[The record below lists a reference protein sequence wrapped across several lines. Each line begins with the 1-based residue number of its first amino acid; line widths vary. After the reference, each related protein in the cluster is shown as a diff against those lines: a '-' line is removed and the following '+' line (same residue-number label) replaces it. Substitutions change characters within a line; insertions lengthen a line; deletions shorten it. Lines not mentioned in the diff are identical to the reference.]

1 MNRPDGGRLA
11 GRRAIVTGAASG
23 IGRATAELFASEGA
37 RVLAVDR
44 PDANLAF
51 DNAGIV
57 PLGQDIGTDEAPEA
71 IVGKAVGEFGG
82 LDILYNNA
90 GISHGAP
97 VADTT
102 DEAFDRLVSINL
114 RAGFRLSRAA
124 TAHLVASGHGRLIFT
139 ASIMARHTDNGLVAY
154 SASKAGVVGMMRTF
168 ALELGRHAVTSNA
181 ILPGAIATGMTAASF
196 QREEVT
202 AIWAKKAALKR
213 LGQPIDIARAALFL
227 ASDDGGFV
235 TGQALGVDGGLM
247 LRV

>member
-1 MNRPDGGRLA
+1 MGRLE

-23 IGRATAELFASEGA
+23 IGRASAELFASEGA

-44 PDANLAF
+44 PGADLNFEHSAIEALA
-51 DNAGIV
+51 
-57 PLGQDIGTDEAPEA
+57 QDISEDAGPAA
-71 IVGKAVGEFGG
+71 IIARAVAAFGG
-82 LDILYNNA
+82 LDIVYNNA
-90 GISHGAP
+90 GVSGSTP
-97 VADTT
+97 VGDTS
-102 DEAFDRLVSINL
+102 DEAFDRQIAINL
-114 RAGFRLSRAA
+114 RAGFRISREAVP
-124 TAHLVASGHGRLIFT
+124 HLVKSGVGRLIFT

-196 QREEVT
+196 VRDDI
-202 AIWAKKAALKR
+202 AALWAKKAALKR

>member
-1 MNRPDGGRLA
+1 MGRLE

-23 IGRATAELFASEGA
+23 IGRASAELFASEGA

-44 PDANLAF
+44 PDANLVF
-51 DNAGIV
+51 DHPSIET
-57 PLGQDIGTDEAPEA
+57 LGQDISEDGAPAA
-71 IVGKAVGEFGG
+71 IVGRAVEAFGG
-82 LDILYNNA
+82 LDIVYNNA
-90 GISHGAP
+90 GVSGSSP
-97 VADTT
+97 VGETT
-102 DEAFDRLVSINL
+102 DEAFDRQIAVNL
-114 RAGFRLSRAA
+114 RAAFRLSREAVK
-124 TAHLVASGHGRLIFT
+124 HLVRSPAGRLIFT
-139 ASIMARHTDNGLVAY
+139 ASIMAKHTDNGLVAY

-168 ALELGRHAVTSNA
+168 ALELGRQGVTSNA

-196 QREEVT
+196 AHDEV
-202 AIWAKKAALKR
+202 AAVWAKKSALKR

>member
-1 MNRPDGGRLA
+1 MGRLE

-23 IGRATAELFASEGA
+23 IGRASAELFAREGA

-44 PDANLAF
+44 PDANLTFEHPAIQ
-51 DNAGIV
+51 A
-57 PLGQDIGTDEAPEA
+57 LGQDISEDAGPATIIAT
-71 IVGKAVGEFGG
+71 AVAAFGG
-82 LDILYNNA
+82 LDIVYNNA
-90 GISHGAP
+90 GVSGSTP
-97 VADTT
+97 VGETS
-102 DEAFDRLVSINL
+102 DEAFDRQIAVNL
-114 RAGFRLSRAA
+114 RAAFRISREAVP
-124 TAHLVASGHGRLIFT
+124 HLVKSGVGRLIFT
-139 ASIMARHTDNGLVAY
+139 ASIMAKHTDNGLVAY

-168 ALELGRHAVTSNA
+168 ALELGRQGVTANA

-196 QREEVT
+196 VRDDV
-202 AIWAKKAALKR
+202 AALWAKKAALKR

>member
-1 MNRPDGGRLA
+1 MGRLT

-23 IGRATAELFASEGA
+23 IGRATAELFAAEGA
-37 RVLAVDR
+37 QVLAVDR
-44 PDANLAF
+44 PGTALEFTHA
-51 DNAGIV
+51 AIQA
-57 PLGQDIGTDEAPEA
+57 LGQDISTDEAPATIIGAATEA
-71 IVGKAVGEFGG
+71 FGG

-90 GISHGAP
+90 GVSHSSP
-97 VADTT
+97 VGDTS
-102 DEAFDRLVSINL
+102 DEAFDRLVSVNL
-114 RAGFRLSRAA
+114 RAAFRLSRAA
-124 TAHLVASGHGRLIFT
+124 TPHVVASGRGRLIFT

-181 ILPGAIATGMTAASF
+181 ILPGAIATGMTAGSF
-196 QREEVT
+196 VREDV
-202 AIWAKKAALKR
+202 AALWANKAALKR

-227 ASDDGGFV
+227 ASEDGGFV

>member
-1 MNRPDGGRLA
+1 MGRLE

-23 IGRATAELFASEGA
+23 IGRASAELFAREGA

-44 PDANLAF
+44 PGANLTF
-51 DNAGIV
+51 EHAGIEG
-57 PLGQDIGTDEAPEA
+57 LAQDISEDAAPTA
-71 IVGKAVGEFGG
+71 IVGRAVEAFGG
-82 LDILYNNA
+82 LDIVYNNA
-90 GISHGAP
+90 GVSGSSP
-97 VADTT
+97 VGETS
-102 DEAFDRLVSINL
+102 DEAFDRQIAVNL
-114 RAGFRLSRAA
+114 RAAFRISRQAVP
-124 TAHLVASGHGRLIFT
+124 HLVKSGAGRLIFT

-168 ALELGRHAVTSNA
+168 ALELGRHGVTANA

-196 QREEVT
+196 AHDEV
-202 AIWAKKAALKR
+202 AAVWAKKAALKR

>member
-1 MNRPDGGRLA
+1 MGRLE

-23 IGRATAELFASEGA
+23 IGRASADLFASEGA

-44 PDANLAF
+44 PTANLTF
-51 DNAGIV
+51 DNPAIV
-57 PLGQDIGTDEAPEA
+57 ALGQDISEDGAPASIVARAVEA
-71 IVGKAVGEFGG
+71 FGG
-82 LDILYNNA
+82 LDIVYNNA
-90 GISHGAP
+90 GVSGSAP
-97 VADTT
+97 VGETS
-102 DEAFDRLVSINL
+102 DEAFDRQIAINL
-114 RAGFRLSRAA
+114 RAAFRISREAVP
-124 TAHLVASGHGRLIFT
+124 HLVKSGVGRLIFT

-168 ALELGRHAVTSNA
+168 ALELGRQGVTANA

-196 QREEVT
+196 EHDEI
-202 AIWAKKAALKR
+202 AALWAKKAALKR

>member
-1 MNRPDGGRLA
+1 MNRLEGRF
-11 GRRAIVTGAASG
+11 AIVTGAASG
-23 IGRATAELFASEGA
+23 IGRASAELFAAEGA

-44 PDANLAF
+44 PGADLAF
-51 DNAGIV
+51 DHTAIEG
-57 PLGQDIGTDEAPEA
+57 LGCDLATDEAPA
-71 IVGKAVGEFGG
+71 TIVGRALEAFGG
-82 LDILYNNA
+82 LDIVYNNA
-90 GISHGAP
+90 GVSGSKP

-102 DEAFDRLVSINL
+102 DEDFDRIVGVNL
-114 RAGFRLSRAA
+114 RASFRLAREA
-124 TAHLVASGHGRLIFT
+124 TPHLVKSGRGRLIFT

-168 ALELGRHAVTSNA
+168 ALELGRHGVTANA

-196 QREEVT
+196 VREDVV
-202 AIWAKKAALKR
+202 AVWARKAALKR
-213 LGQPIDIARAALFL
+213 LGQPIDIARAALFF

>member
-1 MNRPDGGRLA
+1 MGRLA

-23 IGRATAELFASEGA
+23 IGRATAELFAAEGA
-37 RVLAVDR
+37 RVVAVDR
-44 PDANLAF
+44 PDANLVFEHA
-51 DNAGIV
+51 AIV
-57 PLGQDIGTDEAPEA
+57 PLGQDIGEDAAPQT
-71 IVGKAVGEFGG
+71 IVDRAVAEFGG

-102 DEAFDRLVSINL
+102 DEAFDRLVAINL

-124 TAHLVASGHGRLIFT
+124 TPHLVASGNGRLIFT

-181 ILPGAIATGMTAASF
+181 ILPGAIATGMTAVSF
-196 QREEVT
+196 QREEIT

>member
-1 MNRPDGGRLA
+1 MGRLE

-23 IGRATAELFASEGA
+23 IGRASAELFASEGA

-44 PDANLAF
+44 PGANLDF
-51 DNAGIV
+51 DHPNIV
-57 PLGQDIGTDEAPEA
+57 ALGQDISEDGAPAA
-71 IVGKAVGEFGG
+71 IVGKAVETFGG
-82 LDILYNNA
+82 LDIVYNNA
-90 GISHGAP
+90 GVSGSTP
-97 VADTT
+97 VGETS
-102 DEAFDRLVSINL
+102 DESFDRQISINL
-114 RAGFRLSRAA
+114 RAAFRISREAVP
-124 TAHLVASGHGRLIFT
+124 HLVKSGVGRLIFT

-168 ALELGRHAVTSNA
+168 ALELGRQGVTANA

-196 QREEVT
+196 QHDEI
-202 AIWAKKAALKR
+202 AALWAKKAALKR

>member
-1 MNRPDGGRLA
+1 MTTGRLA

-23 IGRATAELFASEGA
+23 IGRATAELFAAEGA
-37 RVLAVDR
+37 AVLAVDR
-44 PDANLAF
+44 PDANLSF
-51 DNAGIV
+51 DHAAITAM
-57 PLGQDIGTDEAPEA
+57 GQDIGEDDAPQA
-71 IVGKAVGEFGG
+71 IVERAVSALGG

-102 DEAFDRLVSINL
+102 DEAFDRLVAINL

-124 TAHLVASGHGRLIFT
+124 TPHLVDSGRGRLIFT

-168 ALELGRHAVTSNA
+168 ALELGRHAVTANA

-196 QREEVT
+196 QREDV
-202 AIWAKKAALKR
+202 AGVWAKKAALKR

>member
-1 MNRPDGGRLA
+1 MGRLT

-23 IGRATAELFASEGA
+23 IGRATAELFAAEGA
-37 RVLAVDR
+37 QVLAVDR
-44 PDANLAF
+44 PGTALDFGHAA
-51 DNAGIV
+51 IQV
-57 PLGQDIGTDEAPEA
+57 LGQDISTDEAPQL
-71 IVGKAVGEFGG
+71 IIGKAIDAFGG

-90 GISHGAP
+90 GVSHSAP
-97 VADTT
+97 VGDTS
-102 DEAFDRLVSINL
+102 DEAFDRLVSVNL
-114 RAGFRLSRAA
+114 RAAFRLSRAA
-124 TAHLVASGHGRLIFT
+124 TPHVVASGRGRLIFT

-181 ILPGAIATGMTAASF
+181 ILPGAIATGMTAGSF
-196 QREEVT
+196 VREDV
-202 AIWAKKAALKR
+202 AALWAKKAALKR

-227 ASDDGGFV
+227 ASEDGGFV

>member
-1 MNRPDGGRLA
+1 MNRLEGL
-11 GRRAIVTGAASG
+11 RAIVTGAASG
-23 IGRATAELFASEGA
+23 IGRATSELFAAEGA

-44 PDANLAF
+44 PGTDLTFTHPAIEGLGCDLA
-51 DNAGIV
+51 
-57 PLGQDIGTDEAPEA
+57 TDEAPA
-71 IVGKAVGEFGG
+71 TIIGRATAAFGG

-90 GISHGAP
+90 GVSGSAP
-97 VADTT
+97 VGETSDA
-102 DEAFDRLVSINL
+102 EFDRQIGVNL
-114 RAGFRLSRAA
+114 RASFRLSREAVPY
-124 TAHLVASGHGRLIFT
+124 LVRCGRGRLIFT

-168 ALELGRHAVTSNA
+168 ALELGRHGVTANA

-196 QREEVT
+196 VRDDIA

-227 ASDDGGFV
+227 ASEDGGFV

>member
-1 MNRPDGGRLA
+1 MGRLE

-23 IGRATAELFASEGA
+23 IGRASAELFASEGA

-51 DNAGIV
+51 DHPAIV
-57 PLGQDIGTDEAPEA
+57 ALGQDISEDAGPAT
-71 IVGKAVGEFGG
+71 IVGTAVEAFGG
-82 LDILYNNA
+82 LDIVYNNA
-90 GISHGAP
+90 GVSGSTP
-97 VADTT
+97 VGETS
-102 DEAFDRLVSINL
+102 DEAFDRQIAINL
-114 RAGFRLSRAA
+114 RAAFRISREAVP
-124 TAHLVASGHGRLIFT
+124 HLVKSGVGRLIFT
-139 ASIMARHTDNGLVAY
+139 ASIMAKHTDNGLVAY

-168 ALELGRHAVTSNA
+168 ALELGRQGVTANA

-196 QREEVT
+196 VRDDI
-202 AIWAKKAALKR
+202 AALWAKKAALKR

>member
-1 MNRPDGGRLA
+1 MTRFEGGRLA

-23 IGRATAELFASEGA
+23 IGRATAELFAAEGA
-37 RVLAVDR
+37 HVLAVDR

-51 DNAGIV
+51 DHPAIV
-57 PLGQDIGTDEAPEA
+57 PLGQDIGEDDAPMR
-71 IVGKAVGEFGG
+71 IVDKALAEFGG

-90 GISHGAP
+90 GVSHGAP

-102 DEAFDRLVSINL
+102 DEAFDRLVAINL

-124 TAHLVASGHGRLIFT
+124 TPHLVESGQGRLIFT

-168 ALELGRHAVTSNA
+168 ALELGRHAVTANA

-196 QREEVT
+196 QSEDVT
-202 AIWAKKAALKR
+202 AIWARKAALKR

>member
-1 MNRPDGGRLA
+1 MGRLA

-23 IGRATAELFASEGA
+23 IGRATAELFAAEGA

-51 DNAGIV
+51 DHAAIV
-57 PLGQDIGTDEAPEA
+57 PLGQDIGADEAPDT
-71 IVGKAVGEFGG
+71 IVGRAVADFGG
-82 LDILYNNA
+82 LDILYSNA

-102 DEAFDRLVSINL
+102 DEAFDRQIAVNL
-114 RAGFRLSRAA
+114 RAGFRLSREA
-124 TAHLVASGHGRLIFT
+124 TPHLVASGRGRLIFT

-168 ALELGRHAVTSNA
+168 ALELGRHAVTANA

-196 QREEVT
+196 QREDV
-202 AIWAKKAALKR
+202 AAVWARKAALKR